1 MALVNRAA
9 NASLEAKVPFV
20 VVLVDGKPTAE
31 PGLKDLPV
39 SQLAQ
44 VLSYFAPAPPLLT
57 STYYHTAAYGQG
69 GLLAAFQGGQAAGLG
84 VASVISGEYNP
95 SGKL

>member
-1 MALVNRAA
+1 MQKMVNYYAIR
-9 NASLEAKVPFV
+9 STL
-20 VVLVDGKPTAE
+20 
-31 PGLKDLPV
+31 
-39 SQLAQ
+39 
-44 VLSYFAPAPPLLT
+44 PLLP
-57 STYYHTAAYGQG
+57 YLLPHCMHAQG

>member
-1 MALVNRAA
+1 MQFA
-9 NASLEAKVPFV
+9 
-20 VVLVDGKPTAE
+20 VLTTT
-31 PGLKDLPV
+31 
-39 SQLAQ
+39 
-44 VLSYFAPAPPLLT
+44 LLH
-57 STYYHTAAYGQG
+57 TYAQG

>member
-1 MALVNRAA
+1 LAQTQPFSSRSVRNRATNPDS
-9 NASLEAKVPFV
+9 NAEKWSIIMQFA
-20 VVLVDGKPTAE
+20 VLTTT
-31 PGLKDLPV
+31 
-39 SQLAQ
+39 
-44 VLSYFAPAPPLLT
+44 LLH
-57 STYYHTAAYGQG
+57 TYAQG